1 MEEGSRIGLTNRLPG
16 HKADSERD
24 KRENHQGNRQPSRIR
39 PAGLLETEPLAHAYP
54 PLRHRALSSPPRIL
68 RIAATVEAEPC
79 AHDPILQVE
88 VGRSQHRTPRTVLSI
103 GGGAPGG
110 PRKRA
115 PAPRRRPPPCGP
127 RMG

>member
-88 VGRSQHRTPRTVLSI
+88 VGRSQHRTPRTALSI
-103 GGGAPGG
+103 GGRPRPGRATGAALSG
-110 PRKRA
+110 PRAHLFA
-115 PAPRRRPPPCGP
+115 PVRS
-127 RMG
+127 